1 MAQRSDRS
9 LRSVFSDPL
18 KPALQMLS
26 AVSIVLVIFLLS
38 GLLPASAGEA
48 DGSRTCDP
56 FVKSFAKDTKFTIKD
71 WPGRSMGEMLL
82 SPVLQENKS
91 VTLVDQSITIPDPDA
106 DPVKTI
112 RLPQAKG
119 NIELDGETGLKRP
132 LSYKKAELAPAQL
145 KRLLADIDQKAGFPD
160 WIIIEDE
167 RENLFRLRLKDQ
179 KPLKKVL
186 FELGFEKLEFAEGAV
201 LKFSKLDKDKMLTEI
216 RQDKTDGNAPLVFK
230 DYFNA
235 EFKLPFSMALPMVPS
250 QLSESR
256 SLSVI
261 GSLRAVERSTL
272 TLTMEQGNTP
282 FGDLVFRGCMAKLF
296 NSKGAAIPGDMLN
309 WIPIDTI
316 KVTSASA
323 GSAEIS
329 AVIPSLKPR
338 QNAKNTQPEETWF
351 NSTFGHP
358 LATLGHIFS
367 DNQDNTRIRIMATD
381 ANGIKY
387 SGVTEHFVDSRSL
400 AVVIGILAFFLAYC
414 LPILLWRP
422 GGNVRNSAI
431 AFPNSRYSL
440 LSLVRGRDGT
450 ASLSNLQIW
459 WWTLAVFGL
468 VVFVWVATGGLA
480 SFNQSVVI
488 LLGVTTGGSLA
499 AKAVAINMKGAT
511 QNIVAIQGQTEQV
524 EANWW
529 DLIAAGE
536 QVSLTKLQMLVF
548 TIFTGLYVVATVIGQ
563 LKFPEIPTELLTLMG
578 VSNGIYV
585 LGKATSSNL
594 HVQLAGLRVRAQ
606 GIDEQIA
613 SNAGK
618 KDELEKQMVE
628 LKGKLADDCFDEE
641 TQKKLK
647 PLNTKLK
654 KAEADIMKLLAG
666 KSEAELNEAGKKK
679 LQELKNGKLEIEK
692 SIRAEKGK
700 ATASSIDAEHS
711 KAYEALEVQLK
722 PLRAMLETKKELEKK
737 IEELKAGIEKQEAA
751 ASGVS

>member
-1 MAQRSDRS
+1 MTQRSEGS
-9 LRSVFSDPL
+9 LRSRFSFLQTLALQGVLTLFTIMVFS
-18 KPALQMLS
+18 
-26 AVSIVLVIFLLS
+26 LVT

-48 DGSRTCDP
+48 GSGKSCDP
-56 FVKSFAKDTKFTIKD
+56 FIKSFAKDTTFTIKD
-71 WPGRSMGEMLL
+71 WPGRSNGEMLL
-82 SPVLQENKS
+82 SPRLKHNVS
-91 VTLVDQSITIPDPDA
+91 VTLVDQSITIPDPDE
-106 DPVKTI
+106 DPVKAI
-112 RLPQAKG
+112 HLSAAKG
-119 NIELDGETGLKRP
+119 NIKLDGKTALEQP
-132 LSYKKAELAPAQL
+132 LSYKRSELTSAQL
-145 KRLLADIDQKAGFPD
+145 QRLFAGIDQEAGFPI
-160 WIIIEDE
+160 WVIVEDE
-167 RENLFRLRLKDQ
+167 GENLFRLHLKGQ
-179 KPLKKVL
+179 KQIRKML
-186 FELGFEKLEFAEGAV
+186 FEQGLEKLEFAEGAV
-201 LKFSKLDKDKMLTEI
+201 LKFSKLDKDKMQAEI
-216 RQDKTDGNAPLVFK
+216 FQDKPAESAPLTFK
-230 DYFNA
+230 DFFNT
-235 EFKLPFSMALPMVPS
+235 ELKLPFSMALAMVPP
-250 QLSESR
+250 QLAESR

-261 GSLRAVERSTL
+261 RSLRAVERSTL
-272 TLTMEQGNTP
+272 NLTMEQGKTP
-282 FGDLVFRGCMAKLF
+282 FGDLVFRGCMAKIVL
-296 NSKGAAIPGDMLN
+296 NSAGKAEPDDVLD
-309 WIPIDTI
+309 WVPIDSIT
-316 KVTSASA
+316 VTSAKT
-323 GSAEIS
+323 GSAEIA
-329 AVIPSLKPR
+329 AVIPSLPD
-338 QNAKNTQPEETWF
+338 QQDDTWF

-367 DNQDNTRIRIMATD
+367 DNQDNTRIRIMAAD
-381 ANGIKY
+381 ANGLRY

-400 AVVIGILAFFLAYC
+400 AVVIGILAFAIAYC
-414 LPILLWRP
+414 LPIWLWRP
-422 GGNVRNSAI
+422 GGNVKDSAI
-431 AFPNSRYSL
+431 AFPNMRYSL

-459 WWTLAVFGL
+459 WWTLAVFAL

-548 TIFTGLYVVATVIGQ
+548 TIFTGLYVVSTVIGQ

-594 HVQLAGLRVRAQ
+594 YVQLAGLQVRLQ

-654 KAEADIMKLLAG
+654 KAEADIVKLLDG
-666 KSEAELNEAGKKK
+666 KSETELNEAGKKK

-692 SIRAEKGK
+692 SIREEKGK
-700 ATASSIDAEHS
+700 ATTSGIDAEHS
-711 KAYEALEVQLK
+711 KAYEALEAQLK

-737 IEELKAGIEKQEAA
+737 IEELKASIKKQEAA
-751 ASGVS
+751 ASGVA